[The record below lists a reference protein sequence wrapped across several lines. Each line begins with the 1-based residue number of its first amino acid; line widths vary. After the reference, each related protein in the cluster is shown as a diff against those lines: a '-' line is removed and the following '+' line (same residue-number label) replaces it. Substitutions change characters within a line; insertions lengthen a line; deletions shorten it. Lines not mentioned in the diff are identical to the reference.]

1 MADIGYIALL
11 LALIVA
17 TFGVAV
23 SFIAGFRRDAT
34 LATSGRNALFAT
46 AGLVALASVA
56 LWYLLL
62 TNDLS
67 IDYVASHTEQ
77 GLPLF
82 YRFSSFWGGQAGS
95 LLFWG
100 LILAI
105 YSTIMVAIE
114 WKRQPR
120 RGPYLV
126 AILLIVQI
134 FFLIINVFAAN
145 PFERL
150 WLLADGTTHG
160 AVFRPEGA
168 ALFIPADGSGL
179 NPLLQ
184 NYWMVIHPVFLYL
197 GYVGLT
203 LPMALAVSSLIS
215 GQVDTGWVKTVRPW
229 LMIPWLFLGVGV
241 LMGSQWAYVELGWGG
256 FWAWDP
262 VENASFIPWL
272 TATAFLHSIIIQRQR
287 GMLKVWNM
295 ILAFLSFWLVIV
307 GTFITRSGIIDSVHA
322 FALSNVGPLFM
333 GFVVFTFFGFL
344 GLLWYRLPLLQS
356 EAELDSVLS
365 RESAFL
371 YVNVLFV
378 VAAFVTLFGTI
389 FPIVSEWITST
400 KIAVGT
406 PYFNKVDGPLFLA
419 ILVLMGIGP
428 LLGWR
433 RTSPEMLKRNL
444 APPLAFAGAT
454 FIFLAMLVTRRWVPV
469 VAWSVCAMVVATIV
483 WEFYRGAR
491 GRHIATRESYP
502 VAMTQVVLRNQ
513 RRYGG
518 YIVHFGIV
526 LITVAVTGASSFQ
539 FNLKSSLQLDQS
551 TELGGYT
558 FTFTGIDEERAAN
571 HDAMI
576 ANVLVKK
583 GDNVI
588 GTLQPRM
595 NFYRAIS
602 GRDQGPTTEVGLHI
616 NAREDVYIVFNGWDD
631 QGQLGAFEFFVNPLM
646 VWMWIGGLVLIAG
659 TLFAL
664 WPIRVAS
671 TRQVRVPAGTQ
682 TA

>member
-17 TFGVAV
+17 VFGVVV

-46 AGLVALASVA
+46 AGLIMLASVA

-67 IDYVASHTEQ
+67 INYVASHTEQ

-100 LILAI
+100 LILSI
-105 YSTIMVAIE
+105 YSTIMVAVE

-126 AILLIVQI
+126 AILLIVQV

-184 NYWMVIHPVFLYL
+184 SYWMVFHPVFLYL

-229 LMIPWLFLGVGV
+229 LLMPWLFLGVGV
-241 LMGSQWAYVELGWGG
+241 LMGSAWAYVELGWGG

-295 ILAFLSFWLVIV
+295 ILAFISFWLVIV

-333 GFVVFTFFGFL
+333 GFIVFTFFGFL

-371 YVNVLFV
+371 YANVLFM

-389 FPIVSEWITST
+389 FPIVSEWITSS

-406 PYFNKVDGPLFLA
+406 PYFNKVDGPIFLA

-433 RTSPEMLKRNL
+433 RTSPDMLRRNL

-483 WEFYRGAR
+483 WEYFRGAR
-491 GRHIATRESYP
+491 GRHIATRESWP
-502 VAMTQVVLRNQ
+502 VAMAQVVLRNQ

-539 FNLKSSLQLDQS
+539 FNLKSSLQLNQS
-551 TELGGYT
+551 ANLGGYT
-558 FTFTGIDEERAAN
+558 FTFTGLDQERAAN
-571 HDAMI
+571 HDTMI
-576 ANVLVKK
+576 ANVLVEK
-583 GDNVI
+583 GDHVI

-616 NAREDVYIVFNGWDD
+616 SPREDVYIVFNGWDE
-631 QGQLGAFEFFVNPLM
+631 QGKLGAFEFFVNPLM
-646 VWMWIGGLVLIAG
+646 VWMWVGGLVLIAG

-682 TA
+682 PV